1 MAIDSLVGGPPVT
14 GGRSEEGSEQRKGG
28 KGSRTRGD
36 VAADTCPRKTDVIPA
51 PHSMFRVH
59 QAGMTVCNLQLRRF
73 KPVEVK

>member
-1 MAIDSLVGGPPVT
+1 MWGDLLSLVGGVRKV
-14 GGRSEEGSEQRKGG
+14 RSRERGE

-51 PHSMFRVH
+51 AHSMFRVH